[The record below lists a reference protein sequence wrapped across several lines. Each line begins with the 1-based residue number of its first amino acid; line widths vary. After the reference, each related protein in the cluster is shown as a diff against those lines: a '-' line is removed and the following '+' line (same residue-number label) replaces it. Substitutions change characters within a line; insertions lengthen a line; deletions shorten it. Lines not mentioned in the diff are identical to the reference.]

1 MYNEK
6 KHAAKGNLYKLSVG
20 IIVALQFFLFVGF
33 KANVNQFIPFF
44 NNYLTSFYIY
54 FIKLNTIVIYNILVI
69 LKKLHLLNF
78 FESAVTLYNNLFFV
92 INNNQFFNINYF
104 LVNKYIALFYLVIM
118 CCLLISYF
126 LFKQVIKFFI
136 NVFFVDNAANNRKTT
151 TYKTFN
157 HLIDSINTINTTDL
171 IRLKANFD
179 KYVEKYGTNDL
190 LFLNK
195 NSDFYNSNVYF
206 GYIFENTDKKINLI
220 KFRNLFNNSD
230 LYLFLKSLKAHKK
243 NIKVK
248 KYIEVYKKIKLG
260 EVLYEL

>member
-33 KANVNQFIPFF
+33 KTDVNQFIPFV
-44 NNYLTSFYIY
+44 NNYLTAFYIY
-54 FIKLNTIVIYNILVI
+54 IIKLNTIVIYNILVV
-69 LKKLHLLNF
+69 LEKLHLINF
-78 FESAVTLYNNLFFV
+78 FENTINLYNNLLFI
-92 INNNQFFNINYF
+92 INNNHFFNINYF
-104 LVNKYIALFYLVIM
+104 LVNKSIALFYLVIM
-118 CCLLISYF
+118 CSLLILYF

-136 NVFFVDNAANNRKTT
+136 NVFFVNNAANTKKT
-151 TYKTFN
+151 TYKTLN
-157 HLIDSINTINTTDL
+157 HLINSINNINTTDL

-190 LFLNK
+190 IFLNK
-195 NSDFYNSNVYF
+195 NADFYNSNVYF

-220 KFRNLFNNSD
+220 KFRNLFNNSN
-230 LYLFLKSLKAHKK
+230 LYLFLKSLRANKK
-243 NIKVK
+243 NTQIK
-248 KYIEVYKKIKLG
+248 KYIEVYKKIRSG